1 VAVFIPEQIPNFAI
15 LPVFGSV
22 YFGIVPRRR
31 RPHKSKNPPKKWQH
45 LTGITGSLSSE

>member
-31 RPHKSKNPPKKWQH
+31 RPPKSKNPPKKWQH